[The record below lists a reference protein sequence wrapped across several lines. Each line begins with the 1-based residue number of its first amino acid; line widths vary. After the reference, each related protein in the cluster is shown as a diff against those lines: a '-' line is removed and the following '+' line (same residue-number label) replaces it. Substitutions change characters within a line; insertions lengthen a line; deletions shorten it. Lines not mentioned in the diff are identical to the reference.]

1 MFMSRKN
8 GGSLEDQLKA
18 PSEMMAML
26 LLGSIVSSIVSS
38 FSSSL
43 FKNLFILFKHE
54 MRSPKWFFSGVGF
67 KGMNLI
73 SETLV
78 IRTHG
83 MRTPSMVIGN
93 LQGDNVKQVEMHW
106 KPHIR
111 LKKNEMV

>member
-1 MFMSRKN
+1 M
-8 GGSLEDQLKA
+8 
-18 PSEMMAML
+18 
-26 LLGSIVSSIVSS
+26 V
-38 FSSSL
+38 
-43 FKNLFILFKHE
+43 
-54 MRSPKWFFSGVGF
+54 FSGVGF
-67 KGMNLI
+67 KEVNLI

>member
-26 LLGSIVSSIVSS
+26 LLGSIVSSIIVSS
-38 FSSSL
+38 LSSSL

-54 MRSPKWFFSGVGF
+54 MRSPKRFFSGVGF
-67 KGMNLI
+67 KEVNLI

-93 LQGDNVKQVEMHW
+93 LQGDSVKQAE
-106 KPHIR
+106 
-111 LKKNEMV
+111 